1 MQEIGYNKPLYILPF
16 DHRATFAVS
25 FGYSSTQYLSLQ
37 QRDLIRDFKM
47 LVYNHFKEIVHR
59 KIPLGYAGIL
69 CDEEF
74 GSEVL
79 REAKGDGFV
88 TILTT
93 EKSGQNIVEFEY
105 GQDFERHIE
114 KFKPEFTKTLI
125 KFNPEDLPDSREKQK
140 RHIKILN
147 DFSHTNNYKF
157 LLEVLVLPTEKQL
170 AEVGGSNVDYDK
182 VLRADLTVNIISE
195 LQDYGI
201 EPDVWKLEGFSE
213 KENYTKIISAI
224 QKEHRQNVGLVILG
238 RGADEQHVEEWLKAG
253 SGIKGIIGFAVGRTV
268 FWNAWEKFYK
278 KEADS
283 EEALNSI
290 PDNFIKFYN
299 VFTEESSTNSA

>member
-1 MQEIGYNKPLYILPF
+1 
-16 DHRATFAVS
+16 
-25 FGYSSTQYLSLQ
+25 
-37 QRDLIRDFKM
+37 M
-47 LVYNHFKEIVHR
+47 LVYRHFKEIVHR

-74 GSEVL
+74 GSDVL
-79 REAKGDGFV
+79 REAKKDGFI

-105 GQDFERHIE
+105 GEEFGRHIE

-125 KFNPEDLPDSREKQK
+125 KFNAEDPPDAREKQK

-147 DFSHTNNYKF
+147 DFSHENNYKF
-157 LLEVLVLPTEKQL
+157 LLEALVLPTEEQL
-170 AEVGGSNVDYDK
+170 AKVGGSSQDYDK
-182 VLRADLTVNIISE
+182 VLRADLTVRVISE

-213 KENYTKIISAI
+213 KENYNKVIVAI
-224 QKEHRQNVGLVILG
+224 QKEHRENVGLIILG
-238 RGADEQHVEEWLKAG
+238 RGADEQHVEQWLKAG
-253 SGIKGIIGFAVGRTV
+253 SKVPGIIGFAVGRTV
-268 FWNAWEKFYK
+268 FWDAWEKFYK
-278 KEADS
+278 GKTANV
-283 EEALNSI
+283 EALNNI

-299 VFTEESSTNSA
+299 VFIQESFTNSA

>member
-25 FGYSSTQYLSLQ
+25 FGYSSTQYLSLE

-59 KIPLGYAGIL
+59 KIPLGFAGIL

-74 GSEVL
+74 GSDVL
-79 REAKGDGFV
+79 REAKGDGFI

-105 GQDFERHIE
+105 GQEFGRHIE
-114 KFKPEFTKTLI
+114 KYKPDFTKTLI
-125 KFNPEDLPDSREKQK
+125 KFNPEDPPDSREKQK

-147 DFSHTNNYKF
+147 DFSHENNYKF
-157 LLEVLVLPTEKQL
+157 LLEVLVLPTEQQL
-170 AEVGGSNVDYDK
+170 AMVGGSNESYDK
-182 VLRADLTVNIISE
+182 VLRADLTVRVISE

-201 EPDVWKLEGFSE
+201 EADVWKLEGFSE
-213 KENYTKIISAI
+213 KENYNKVVSAI
-224 QKEHRQNVGLVILG
+224 QKDHRQNVSLIILG

-253 SGIKGIIGFAVGRTV
+253 AGIPGIIGFAVGRTV
-268 FWNAWEKFYK
+268 FWDAWEKYYR
-278 KEADS
+278 KESYS
-283 EEALNSI
+283 EEALNNI

-299 VFTEESSTNSA
+299 VFTEKSTSSA

>member
-16 DHRATFAVS
+16 DHRATFAGS
-25 FGYSSTQYLSLQ
+25 FGYSFSQYLSLQ

-79 REAKGDGFV
+79 
-88 TILTT
+88 
-93 EKSGQNIVEFEY
+93 
-105 GQDFERHIE
+105 
-114 KFKPEFTKTLI
+114 
-125 KFNPEDLPDSREKQK
+125 REKQK